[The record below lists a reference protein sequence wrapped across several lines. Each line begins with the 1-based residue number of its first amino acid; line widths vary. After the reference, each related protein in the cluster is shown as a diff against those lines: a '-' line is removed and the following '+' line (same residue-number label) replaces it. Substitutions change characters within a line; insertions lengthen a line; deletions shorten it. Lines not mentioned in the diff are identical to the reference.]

1 MAGGVLSPNFAFLA
15 GELRLLAQYGSLA
28 ERYVFDDPNTALFKL
43 RQFTEV
49 LVNAAAVRSG
59 LHLYGDESLARRM
72 VLLRDRGVTTPR
84 VNEVLH
90 GLRTAG
96 NRAVHEGH
104 DRRRDALH
112 QLKMARIA
120 GLWWYRSFV
129 DLHFR
134 AGPFIAPSPPK
145 DTTAEL
151 LSELAELRKAFE
163 SKKSEAR
170 AALQQLQVEAK
181 ARQTAQD
188 TAEQTANK
196 LLLVQEDYDAA
207 LQLLDEAAQPLLT
220 ADVRVDYEVP
230 DEAIAEH
237 LDEERRHFEL
247 EGKASASNAKEASTL
262 LDGDLDEADTR
273 KLIDAQLRAAGW
285 EVDTV
290 ALAHARGTRPAKGRC
305 LAIAEWPTARGP
317 ADYVLF
323 VGLVPIAI
331 VEAKRMSKNVQGV
344 LSQARRYAEHFNDAE
359 GVTLLDFPGQYVVPF
374 AFATNGRPYL
384 RQHLTA
390 SGIWFHDLRQPTNVP
405 RALEAWYTPTG
416 LMDLFDQ
423 DHQQAD
429 QDLKAEAT
437 EYLPL
442 RYYQHEAVQ
451 AVEAAIAGGQRSILL
466 AMATGTGKTRTCIA
480 LCYRLIKH
488 KRFRR
493 ILFLVD
499 RTSLGDQAGDSFEAT
514 KLEQRMSF
522 SDICNLL
529 RIETPFP
536 EDETELHI
544 ATVQGMVH
552 RLMGEGDG
560 GESFNV
566 DTYDCVVVDECHR
579 GYNLD
584 REMSEAEET
593 FRSEAEYI
601 SKYRRVLDHFDAVK
615 IGLTAT
621 PALHTTDI
629 FGDPVYTY
637 GYRKAV
643 IDDYLVDHEP
653 PVPIVTKLNQGGIT
667 WKQGEEIEVFKT
679 RTKQVDLFRTPDE
692 VSIEVAGF
700 NTKVLTRK
708 FNVAVAER
716 LAELIDPTAPGKTL
730 IFAATDEHADLLVE
744 VLTDAFKDAAG
755 GELDHDWVEK
765 ITGSVDRPRERIQ
778 HFKNEKRPSVV
789 VTVDLLTTGID
800 VPDIDKIVFLRRV
813 KSRILYEQMLGRA
826 TRLQPNLYGP
836 NKRKE
841 VFRVYDAVDLY
852 AALEPY
858 SSMKPVVTNPRIPF
872 AQLIQE
878 ITTIEDDAARQE
890 FKEQLVTKLQ
900 RKKQSLG
907 GTNAQGFQARAGM
920 DPDTLVTNLKAWSP
934 AEAAAWFEEHPTL
947 AAWLDEVQP
956 PEGPVQ
962 LMSHHEDEVLEGEV
976 FINGLKP
983 EDYLEEFKAF
993 VADAATQNRLAAL
1006 KVVLTRPRELTRKDL
1021 RDLKLAL
1028 DTEGYSEANLRTAWR
1043 ETTNQDIAAG
1053 ILGYIRQQ
1061 ALGSP
1066 LVPYKQRVDH
1076 AIEAVLA
1083 SRKWTVP
1090 QRNWLTKIGAQL
1102 KAEEV
1107 VDREALDEGWFRAQG
1122 GYKRVNKI
1130 FKGAVDQVLGEV
1142 ADHLWEDAG

>member
-1 MAGGVLSPNFAFLA
+1 MAGSVLSPNFVFLA
-15 GELRLLAQYGSLA
+15 RDLRVAAEYATLA
-28 ERYVFDDPNTALFKL
+28 ERYVFDDANTALIKL
-43 RQFTEV
+43 RQFAEVVVTESV
-49 LVNAAAVRSG
+49 AWSG
-59 LHLYGDESLARRM
+59 LYRAGDATLAQSLR
-72 VLLRDRGVTTPR
+72 LLRDRRITDDR
-84 VNEVLH
+84 VHQLLH
-90 GLRTAG
+90 RMREAG
-96 NRAVHEGH
+96 NKAVHEGH
-104 DRRRDALH
+104 DVRRDALH
-112 QLKMARIA
+112 QLKMARA
-120 GLWWYRSFV
+120 VGVWWYRTFV
-129 DLHFR
+129 DGDLKP
-134 AGPFIAPSPPK
+134 GPFIPPRPPA
-145 DTTAEL
+145 DPTAEL
-151 LSELAELRKAFE
+151 AAELDELRERLAA
-163 SKKSEAR
+163 KKTEAR
-170 AALQQLQVEAK
+170 ASIEKLMAAESLRQEAEERAARTEEKLQS
-181 ARQTAQD
+181 TAD
-188 TAEQTANK
+188 DYTAAM
-196 LLLVQEDYDAA
+196 A
-207 LQLLDEAAQPLLT
+207 LLDEVSQVPSTALDDETLYTLKDSARPRYAPDSAEAKRIVERAQ
-220 ADVRVDYEVP
+220 A
-230 DEAIAEH
+230 
-237 LDEERRHFEL
+237 
-247 EGKASASNAKEASTL
+247 ASAR
-262 LDGDLDEADTR
+262 LDDDLDEADTR
-273 KLIDAQLRAAGW
+273 KLIDAQLRTAGW
-285 EVDTV
+285 EVDSV
-290 ALAHARGTRPAKGRC
+290 ALAYARGSRPAKGRC
-305 LAIAEWPTARGP
+305 RAIAEWPTARGP

-331 VEAKRMSKNVQGV
+331 VEAKRLKKNVQGV
-344 LSQARRYAEHFNDAE
+344 LSQARRYAEHFTDAE

-390 SGIWFHDLRQPTNVP
+390 SGIWFHDLRQSTNVP

-416 LMDLFDQ
+416 LMDLFERDLEK
-423 DHQQAD
+423 AD
-429 QDLKAEAT
+429 QDLGAEST

-514 KLEQRMSF
+514 KLEQQMSF
-522 SDICNLL
+522 PDICNLL

-560 GESFNV
+560 GESFPV

-584 REMSEAEET
+584 REMSEAEEA

-700 NTKVLTRK
+700 NTKVLTRN

-765 ITGSVDRPRERIQ
+765 ITGSVDRPGERIQ

-872 AQLIQE
+872 AQLVQE
-878 ITTIEDDAARQE
+878 ITSIEDEAARQE

-907 GTNAQGFQARAGM
+907 GNNAQGFHARAGV

-962 LMSHHEDEVLEGEV
+962 LISHHEDEVLDGEV

-993 VADAATQNRLAAL
+993 VGDSANQNRLAAL
-1006 KVVLTRPRELTRKDL
+1006 KVVLTRPRDLTRKDL

-1066 LVPYKQRVDH
+1066 LVPYEQRVDH

-1102 KAEEV
+1102 KAEEI

-1122 GYKRVNKI
+1122 GYKRVNTI
-1130 FKGAVDQVLGEV
+1130 FKGAVDQVLGEL
-1142 ADHLWEDAG
+1142 AYHLWEDAG